1 MYVIV
6 VLLPP
11 PPNAREKSPL
21 KDMAKT
27 SIRRKAWLKKRVRTK
42 LSLGI
47 LGKYPRLV
55 IFKSNKHIYGQ
66 LIDDNTQK
74 TLLSSSTSDKELAK
88 DLASISTKVEE
99 SKIVGYS
106 LAKKIKS
113 KKIDK
118 IIYDRNGYRY
128 HGRVK
133 ALAESARDGGLVF

>member
-1 MYVIV
+1 
-6 VLLPP
+6 
-11 PPNAREKSPL
+11 
-21 KDMAKT
+21 MAKT
-27 SIRRKAWLKKRVRTK
+27 NIKRKAWLKKRVRTK
-42 LSLGI
+42 LSLGS
-47 LGKYPRLV
+47 LGQYPRLV

-74 TLLSSSTSDKELAK
+74 TLFSSSTNDKDLAK
-88 DLASISTKVEE
+88 DLSSTSTKVEK

-118 IIYDRNGYRY
+118 IVYDRNGYRY

-133 ALAESARDGGLVF
+133 ALAEAIREKGINF

>member
-1 MYVIV
+1 
-6 VLLPP
+6 
-11 PPNAREKSPL
+11 
-21 KDMAKT
+21 MAKT
-27 SIRRKAWLKKRVRTK
+27 SIKRRSWLKKRVRTK

-66 LIDDNTQK
+66 LVDDNKHT
-74 TLLSSSTSDKELAK
+74 TLLSSSTTDK
-88 DLASISTKVEE
+88 DLVKDLDSISTKVEK

-118 IIYDRNGYRY
+118 IIFDRNGYRY

-133 ALAESARDGGLVF
+133 ALAEAIREKGINF

>member
-1 MYVIV
+1 
-6 VLLPP
+6 
-11 PPNAREKSPL
+11 
-21 KDMAKT
+21 MAKT

-42 LSLGI
+42 LSLGT
-47 LGKYPRLV
+47 LGQYPRLV
-55 IFKSNKHIYGQ
+55 VFKSNKHIYGQ

-74 TLLSSSTSDKELAK
+74 TLLSSSTNDKDLAK
-88 DLASISTKVEE
+88 DLTSDSTKVEK
-99 SKIVGYS
+99 SKLVGYS

-133 ALAESARDGGLVF
+133 ALAEAIREKGINF

>member
-1 MYVIV
+1 
-6 VLLPP
+6 
-11 PPNAREKSPL
+11 
-21 KDMAKT
+21 MAKT
-27 SIRRKAWLKKRVRTK
+27 SIKRRSWLKKRVRTK

-66 LIDDNTQK
+66 LVDDNKHT
-74 TLLSSSTSDKELAK
+74 TLLSSSTTDK
-88 DLASISTKVEE
+88 DLVKDLDSISTKVEK

-118 IIYDRNGYRY
+118 IVYDRNGYKY

-133 ALAESARDGGLVF
+133 ALADAIREKGINF

>member
-1 MYVIV
+1 
-6 VLLPP
+6 
-11 PPNAREKSPL
+11 
-21 KDMAKT
+21 MAKT
-27 SIRRKAWLKKRVRTK
+27 SIKRKAWLKKRVRTK
-42 LSLGI
+42 LSLGN
-47 LGKYPRLV
+47 LGQYPRLV
-55 IFKSNKHIYGQ
+55 VFKSNKHIYGQ

-74 TLLSSSTSDKELAK
+74 TLLSSSTSDKNLAK
-88 DLASISTKVEE
+88 DLTSLSTKVEK

-133 ALAESARDGGLVF
+133 ALAEAIREKGINF

>member
-1 MYVIV
+1 
-6 VLLPP
+6 
-11 PPNAREKSPL
+11 
-21 KDMAKT
+21 MAKT

-66 LIDDNTQK
+66 LIDDNAHA
-74 TLLSSSTSDKELAK
+74 TLLSASTKDKDLAK
-88 DLASISTKVEE
+88 DLATISTKVEE

-106 LAKKIKS
+106 LAEKIKS

-118 IIYDRNGYRY
+118 IIYDRNGYRF

-133 ALAESARDGGLVF
+133 VIADTIKESGIKI

>member
-1 MYVIV
+1 
-6 VLLPP
+6 
-11 PPNAREKSPL
+11 
-21 KDMAKT
+21 MAKT
-27 SIRRKAWLKKRVRTK
+27 SIKRRSWLKKRVRTK

-66 LIDDNTQK
+66 LVDDNKHT
-74 TLLSSSTSDKELAK
+74 TLLSSSTTDK
-88 DLASISTKVEE
+88 DLVKDLDSISTKVEE

-118 IIYDRNGYRY
+118 IVYDRNGYRY

-133 ALAESARDGGLVF
+133 ALAEAIREKGINF

>member
-1 MYVIV
+1 
-6 VLLPP
+6 
-11 PPNAREKSPL
+11 
-21 KDMAKT
+21 MAKT
-27 SIRRKAWLKKRVRTK
+27 SIKRKAWLKKRVRTK

-47 LGKYPRLV
+47 LGQYPRLV

-66 LIDDNTQK
+66 LIDDNTHT
-74 TLLSSSTSDKELAK
+74 TLLSSSTADKDLTK

-99 SKIVGYS
+99 SKIIGYS
-106 LAKKIKS
+106 LAKKIKN

-133 ALAESARDGGLVF
+133 ALAEAIREKGINF

>member
-1 MYVIV
+1 
-6 VLLPP
+6 
-11 PPNAREKSPL
+11 
-21 KDMAKT
+21 MAKT
-27 SIRRKAWLKKRVRTK
+27 SIKRRSWLKKRVRTK

-66 LIDDNTQK
+66 LVDDNKHT
-74 TLLSSSTSDKELAK
+74 TLLSSSTTDK
-88 DLASISTKVEE
+88 DLVKDLDSISTKVEK

-133 ALAESARDGGLVF
+133 ALAEAIREKGINF